1 MLNDVL
7 LELFTGFLRQPYGA
21 SLIIKGKPG
30 SGKTTFALELIDSI
44 RNVSPA
50 FYVST
55 RFSNE
60 PLKQKFPWLSDIS
73 SSSKERVRGKDEM
86 NEVFRDNFNK
96 LEKMIE
102 EGRVS
107 KSFAFSGEPGLVL
120 NIQEILPELEL
131 LYRFIS
137 ENLNKSPVVVID
149 SIEALAEKYD
159 LDPGLL
165 FSVIQKDLV
174 ENSGAN
180 IILIMESDKEISLDY
195 YADGVVRMNFG
206 ISKNFLIRTVTIEKL
221 RGVSIGSNP
230 VYLYSLENGRFHS
243 FSRDIISYPM
253 QRIKNIKK
261 PEEKQFEVSLG
272 TESLSRLL
280 STGTDKIP
288 LGSVIMIHRE
298 TPSNFVDSYVNLLKN
313 NLIKISAMNGRGVVD
328 VTSSNYESSRIFVN
342 CFDPEWLKHYIT
354 LERTDKTSPFIINIG
369 GKSMLEDIP
378 KEVLEYYLTNS
389 KRPYVYI
396 FSTDFLRFTYGDSF
410 FGDLSTVINSVRPS
424 GIIMIIADDEEYKKI
439 YHYASFAVHVNDI
452 NGYVMMNSNT
462 SDLYLGSVEKD
473 NDKWPEIK
481 LSEVV

>member
-7 LELFTGFLRQPYGA
+7 LELFTGFLKQPYGA
-21 SLIIKGKPG
+21 SLIVKGKPG

-60 PLKQKFPWLSDIS
+60 PLKAKFPWLSEIS
-73 SSSKERVRGKDEM
+73 SSSKERVRGKDDM
-86 NEVFRDNFNK
+86 NEVFRENFNK

-107 KSFAFSGEPGLVL
+107 RSFAFTGEPGLVL

-137 ENLNKSPVVVID
+137 ENINKSPVVVID

-195 YADGVVRMNFG
+195 YADGVVRMSFG

-243 FSRDIISYPM
+243 FSRDNITYPA

-261 PEEKQFEVSLG
+261 PDEKQFEVSLG
-272 TESLSRLL
+272 TESLSKLL

-313 NLIKISAMNGRGVVD
+313 NLIKISAMKA
-328 VTSSNYESSRIFVN
+328 E
-342 CFDPEWLKHYIT
+342 
-354 LERTDKTSPFIINIG
+354 
-369 GKSMLEDIP
+369 
-378 KEVLEYYLTNS
+378 
-389 KRPYVYI
+389 
-396 FSTDFLRFTYGDSF
+396 
-410 FGDLSTVINSVRPS
+410 
-424 GIIMIIADDEEYKKI
+424 A
-439 YHYASFAVHVNDI
+439 
-452 NGYVMMNSNT
+452 
-462 SDLYLGSVEKD
+462 LY
-473 NDKWPEIK
+473 NMP
-481 LSEVV
+481 